1 MLNNVWYMHEI
12 NHTPNRSKL
21 ETIKCGVFRISPQYP
36 GYIEKWHANNIVRPY
51 RDKMKKKIIERKISG
66 TLLDFSMPL
75 LEAIGNRASKQQIE
89 NVLRISYSV
98 WNAVNFDSINSGTK
112 YVTMLRQT
120 MEKDLVGRGVIEELI
135 KRKRN
140 EFGDDLRL
148 IGEYSLRMVKGEW
161 RLRADVRDPSGI
173 IL

>member
-1 MLNNVWYMHEI
+1 
-12 NHTPNRSKL
+12 
-21 ETIKCGVFRISPQYP
+21 
-36 GYIEKWHANNIVRPY
+36 
-51 RDKMKKKIIERKISG
+51 MKKKTTDRKISE

-75 LEAIGNRASKQQIE
+75 LEGIGNGATKQQIE
-89 NVLRISYSV
+89 SVLRITYSV
-98 WNAVNFDSINSGTK
+98 WNSVNFDSIKSGTK

-120 MEKDLVGRGVIEELI
+120 METDIVGRGLIEELI

-148 IGEYSLRMVKGEW
+148 IGEYNLRMVKGEW

-173 IL
+173 EL